1 LVQKRYGDD
10 RNSKYKLSLEKRS
23 QRRRQ
28 VAVAVALAVLE
39 KMPTTETTIVQ
50 AMAASVLQVPYSQR
64 RSQHRWALGTLSEV
78 LCFSPVVAAAEST
91 PVARLA
97 LVATVVA
104 RTVLQDM
111 ERLFSTALHR
121 RVAAV
126 AAVATRV

>member
-1 LVQKRYGDD
+1 MAELVLTPIDAQELLAGA
-10 RNSKYKLSLEKRS
+10 
-23 QRRRQ
+23 

-111 ERLFSTALHR
+111 EQLFSTALHR